1 MILIF
6 QVFLTFFLLNWRRFG
21 GPVPAGVW
29 WQATPVKL
37 REEKNYYNRK
47 TNDLQLEIENLK
59 N

>member
-1 MILIF
+1 M
-6 QVFLTFFLLNWRRFG
+6 LNWRRFG